1 MQALYRKWR
10 PQTFQDVVG
19 QEAIVQTLQQALRS
33 GHIHH
38 AYLFAGPR
46 GTGKTS
52 LARLVAKAVNCQ
64 AAPAQRP
71 CGTCA
76 SCQAISQG
84 EALDLYEIDA
94 ASHTGVDNIRDLLD
108 KVALRPA
115 LLRYKV
121 YIIDEVHMLS
131 TAAFNALLK
140 TLEEPPE
147 HVIFILAT
155 TEVHKIPATV
165 LSRCQ
170 RFEFRRLALTQ
181 LVGRMQAI
189 CAAEGLE
196 AESEALDLIARAATG
211 SLRDALTLLD
221 QASAHGR
228 ITLEVVRAM
237 LGVERREVVAALAQ
251 AWLEGNLQGGL
262 ETINR
267 AVDAGADPRQLA
279 RQLTD
284 TLRGLLLIRLGAGES
299 WQEIS
304 AEERPFYTSL
314 AQRAEPQALARAI
327 RLFSQVASETRTAW
341 HAQLPLELAFVEAT
355 RAAAGPVA
363 TSGREAVPPAPETV
377 SAAVPAASPR
387 PPRMVAAEPPAPRP
401 TRPPETGDRAAHPEE
416 PEPPAARPPEPPAA
430 EQPTVAGEGGVYAQA
445 VTRWNEII
453 AAMKKLGPQLQ
464 ALYRDTRPLGS
475 EPGVDLVIGFRYPIL
490 CQKAGQDDNRRKVEQ
505 FLSGFFGQPVRV
517 RCIVAD
523 QWQPATHNS
532 PSAAAPVPRAAS
544 SANPAPRPADSA
556 TSATTRPRPVS
567 SRPPDP
573 LDDEVVRRAMEEL
586 GAVPEP

>member
-19 QEAIVQTLQQALRS
+19 QEAVVQTLQQALRS
-33 GHIHH
+33 GRLHH

-52 LARLVAKAVNCQ
+52 LARLVAKAANCL
-64 AAPAQRP
+64 AEPAQRP
-71 CGTCA
+71 CGTCVN
-76 SCQAISQG
+76 CQAISQG
-84 EALDLYEIDA
+84 EAMDLYEIDA
-94 ASHTGVDNIRDLLD
+94 ASHTGVDNIREILD
-108 KVALRPA
+108 KVVLRPA

-155 TEVHKIPATV
+155 TEAHKVPATV

-196 AESEALDLIARAATG
+196 AETEALDLIARAATG

-237 LGVERREVVAALAQ
+237 LGVERRDVVAGLAQ
-251 AWLEGNLQGGL
+251 AWIEGNVQQGL
-262 ETINR
+262 EIINR
-267 AVDAGADPRQLA
+267 AVDAGADARQLA
-279 RQLTD
+279 RQVTD
-284 TLRGLLLIRLGAGES
+284 ILRGLLIIRMGAGES
-299 WQEIS
+299 WQDIS
-304 AEERPFYTSL
+304 AEERPFYVSL
-314 AQRAEPQALARAI
+314 AQRADPQALARAI
-327 RLFSQVASETRTAW
+327 RLFSQAANETRTAW
-341 HAQLPLELAFVEAT
+341 HPQLPLELAFVEA
-355 RAAAGPVA
+355 ALPG
-363 TSGREAVPPAPETV
+363 PAPERERAFV
-377 SAAVPAASPR
+377 PEQERMSAPVPAPSSAPSAPASPR
-387 PPRMVAAEPPAPRP
+387 PSQPQPAAPQPQPAEPEAPSGAAP
-401 TRPPETGDRAAHPEE
+401 TAGDDL
-416 PEPPAARPPEPPAA
+416 
-430 EQPTVAGEGGVYAQA
+430 YAQA

-453 AAMKKLGPQLQ
+453 GAMRKIGPQVQ

-475 EPGVDLVIGFRYPIL
+475 EPGIDLVIGFRYPVL
-490 CQKAGQDDNRRKVEQ
+490 CQRAGQDENRQKVEH
-505 FLSGFFGQPVRV
+505 FLAGMFGRPVRV
-517 RCIVAD
+517 KCVLAD
-523 QWQPATHNS
+523 QWQPAARST
-532 PSAAAPVPRAAS
+532 PTPTARPVPK
-544 SANPAPRPADSA
+544 PARPAS
-556 TSATTRPRPVS
+556 TM
-567 SRPPDP
+567 PPDP
-573 LDDEVVRRAMEEL
+573 MDDEVVRRAMDEL
-586 GAVPEP
+586 GAVPEL